1 MHQYQLTE
9 THDINVANTGDK
21 RTFNGIA
28 NSGKPFVYHG
38 ERAIADLSDISF
50 ADKVPAL
57 LLHDR
62 SQRVGFGVLTVKDN
76 QLLITGE
83 LLNNEH
89 GKQVADEAD
98 AGFPWQMSAHIT
110 ASYVEKLT
118 HNQTAT
124 VNGQEVTGEISILRG
139 CRVSEISFT
148 PTGVDSST
156 VAHVLSDET
165 QIHQSNPTERRIN
178 MNELDA
184 LTAEVAELKRQKTES
199 DERIKALEAENAKLK
214 EEKAQAENEAKK
226 ADVDAQ
232 LSAKGFTKDNQGNW
246 QGIDGATLDVL
257 LSLDSDKA
265 RAVIGNLS
273 APKKDVPDFL
283 LGETYGGSSQSD
295 TKEQSLAEMAKT
307 YKA

>member
-9 THDINVANTGDK
+9 THDINVAKTGDK

-38 ERAIADLSDISF
+38 ERVIADLSDISF
-50 ADKVPAL
+50 ADKAPAL

-124 VNGQEVTGEISILRG
+124 VNGQEITGEISILRG

-148 PTGVDSST
+148 PTGVDNQT
-156 VAHVLSDET
+156 VAHVLSDPF
-165 QIHQSNPTERRIN
+165 NPNPSQQEN
-178 MNELDA
+178 PMNEIDTLK
-184 LTAEVAELKRQKTES
+184 TQVAELTKQIAEQKAQI
-199 DERIKALEAENAKLK
+199 DELTAKNKTLE
-214 EEKAQAENEAKK
+214 EEKAKAETEAKK
-226 ADVDAQ
+226 ADIDAQ
-232 LSAKGFTKDNQGNW
+232 LSAKGFTKDDKGVW
-246 QGIDGATLDVL
+246 QVIESATLDVL
-257 LSLDSDKA
+257 LSLDGDKA
-265 RAVIGNLS
+265 KAVIGNLS
-273 APKKDVPDFL
+273 APKKGVPDFL
-283 LGETYGGSSQSD
+283 LGETYGGGDGQPN
-295 TKEQSLAEMAKT
+295 TKEQSLADMAKAR
-307 YKA
+307 KA